1 MNVKKTIKT
10 VEADETSTTFPNP
23 HPSAAPINTG
33 DCYIAYCGIDC
44 SRCPQYQ
51 TSCPEGCLGITSV
64 DYCGQC
70 EVRKC
75 SMDRQS
81 VNCGFC
87 GEYPCQKLEKQYES
101 MVNGGYSSW
110 AATAKAVLEEI
121 RSGNKIEN

>member
-1 MNVKKTIKT
+1 MNVKNNSNTPK
-10 VEADETSTTFPNP
+10 ADEAPITSPNP
-23 HPSAAPINTG
+23 HPSATPINMSNR
-33 DCYIAYCGIDC
+33 YIAYCGIDC
-44 SRCPQYQ
+44 SQCPQYQ
-51 TSCPEGCLGITSV
+51 NSCPEGCLGITGV

-75 SMDRQS
+75 SIEHQS

-121 RSGNKIEN
+121 RSWNKIDN